1 MADEILCYVQIKNPD
16 VNVYR
21 DNSQDI
27 IVGHTSNKIKINV
40 TEISPDKQY
49 YYAPAYEGWIAS
61 SNIMILQ
68 SGTSPINNSQMIK
81 EPDEKEVNIEDE
93 ELVTGSSDAAINNL
107 TSMAANDILGVF
119 GMPYQFMKTVD
130 RRLKEP
136 SQNGVGDGVGRK
148 YADKI
153 LARGNL
159 LYLTPG
165 RQEFMA
171 GASAQDRANVLSSL
185 ANMAA
190 GFGSDLSPDDMIKTN
205 ARYYSLQPD
214 YSTYFRY
221 VDTACSATAAL
232 MGIQNEPVIINGSTV
247 KLGDVRWQNALSNN
261 YKELIG
267 LQENIVFYVD
277 GLNSI
282 SESFGNSTRESSLVS
297 QINGYSD
304 TVKEINYIMNFGNN
318 ASALE
323 ALSDENYA
331 STMSEIQNT
340 VNSFSSG
347 TGVLQAILGNAT
359 TVLSGGKLVFPE
371 LWSDSDYDRSYS
383 VDIKLRSPEADDLS
397 IFLNIIVPYIH
408 IMALTA
414 PRDFDGKS
422 NSNGYV
428 APFLVR
434 AFFRSLFNVEMGIIT
449 DLSVNKGGE
458 GNWAATSNLP
468 TSLDISIT
476 IKDLYKSMYM
486 TSAAGI
492 TDAFDMAKF
501 VANDGE
507 MEQLMTL
514 AGINT
519 KFLDPMERINIY
531 RYLIRTNARP
541 SNLFGRAGD
550 GMLEKIRNGI
560 IGMIT

>member
-49 YYAPAYEGWIAS
+49 YYSPAYEGWIAS
-61 SNIMILQ
+61 SNITILQ
-68 SGTSPINNSQMIK
+68 SGSSPINDSQMIK
-81 EPDEKEVNIEDE
+81 EPETKEVNIEDE
-93 ELVTGSSDAAINNL
+93 ELVTGSNSAASSVL
-107 TSMAANDILGVF
+107 ASLAATDTVGIFAL
-119 GMPYQFMKTVD
+119 PYQFMKTTD
-130 RRLKEP
+130 RRLKE
-136 SQNGVGDGVGRK
+136 SSDNGVGEGIGRK
-148 YADKI
+148 YAEKI
-153 LARGNL
+153 LSRGNL

-171 GASAQDRANVLSSL
+171 GASSQDRSNMLSSL

-190 GFGSDLSPDDMIKTN
+190 GFNVDLDPRSIVTTN
-205 ARYYSLQPD
+205 ARYYSLAFD
-214 YSTYFRY
+214 YDNYFRY
-221 VDTACSATAAL
+221 VDTACSATAVL
-232 MGIQNEPVIINGSTV
+232 MGIGSERVIIGGKSTLL
-247 KLGDVRWQNALSNN
+247 KDVHWQDALSTNSQFT
-261 YKELIG
+261 EMLG
-267 LQENIVFYVD
+267 AHQNIIFYVD

-318 ASALE
+318 ASALD

-340 VNSFSSG
+340 VNSFASG
-347 TGVLQAILGNAT
+347 TGVLQAILGNST

-408 IMALTA
+408 LMALTA
-414 PRDFDGKS
+414 PRDFDGKA

-434 AFFRSLFNVEMGIIT
+434 AFFRSLFNIDMGIIT

-468 TSLDISIT
+468 TSIDVSIT

-486 TSAAGI
+486 SSSSGLS
-492 TDAFDMAKF
+492 DSLNMAKF

-507 MEQLMTL
+507 IEQLMTL
-514 AGINT
+514 SGMSSQFLSPADRWKIYEGIT
-519 KFLDPMERINIY
+519 
-531 RYLIRTNARP
+531 TN
-541 SNLFGRAGD
+541 NMKGLFGRFGD
-550 GMLEKIRNGI
+550 RMQNDFANAIARFF
-560 IGMIT
+560 